1 VVGKTVSH
9 YRIIETLGAGGMG
22 TVYRAEDLKLRRE
35 VALKFLSDEIARD
48 IASVERFER
57 EAQTAASTNHPNI
70 CTVYEIG
77 EHDGS
82 PFIAMELLEGET
94 LKQKVQ
100 GKPLSL
106 GILVDW
112 AIQIADA
119 LDAAHNRGI
128 IHRDLKPTNLFITTR
143 GEVKILDFGLA
154 KLRQSPAKSG
164 TSNSTIT
171 SMQTDPNRTLGTP
184 AYMSPEQACGE
195 KLDARTDL
203 FSFGSVLFEM
213 ATGRQVFQGS
223 TGAIF
228 TAILTKHPTLPP
240 DVNDELPTKL
250 RKIIYKALEKDREV
264 RYQHASEIR
273 AHLYEVKRDID
284 SGRRTT
290 VSAVPPKTPLRCC

>member
-1 VVGKTVSH
+1 
-9 YRIIETLGAGGMG
+9 
-22 TVYRAEDLKLRRE
+22 
-35 VALKFLSDEIARD
+35 
-48 IASVERFER
+48 
-57 EAQTAASTNHPNI
+57 
-70 CTVYEIG
+70 
-77 EHDGS
+77 
-82 PFIAMELLEGET
+82 
-94 LKQKVQ
+94 
-100 GKPLSL
+100 
-106 GILVDW
+106 
-112 AIQIADA
+112 
-119 LDAAHNRGI
+119 
-128 IHRDLKPTNLFITTR
+128 
-143 GEVKILDFGLA
+143 
-154 KLRQSPAKSG
+154 
-164 TSNSTIT
+164 
-171 SMQTDPNRTLGTP
+171 MQTDPNRTLGTP

-290 VSAVPPKTPLRCC
+290 VSAVPAPKHRYDAADTARERAVRRRHRLSIAAAAGVVLAGLAIGGYLYFHGRPVLTEKDTIVLADFTNTTGDPVFDGALRQGVAVQLENRPFSALLPRLKSSKRFG